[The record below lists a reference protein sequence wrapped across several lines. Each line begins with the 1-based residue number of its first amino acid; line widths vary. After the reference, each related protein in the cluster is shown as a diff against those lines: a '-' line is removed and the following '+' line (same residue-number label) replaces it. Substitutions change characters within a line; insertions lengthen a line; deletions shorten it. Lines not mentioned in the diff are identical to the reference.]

1 MSDIFFKCP
10 NCGYSVDDDL
20 EPTTAD
26 DLNWAYTKTEKKDR
40 TEAIKKSGIRMR
52 EELGY
57 GIPEEPD
64 LGSCITGEWKD
75 ENKKR

>member
-10 NCGYSVDDDL
+10 NCGYAVSDDL

-26 DLNWAYTKTEKKDR
+26 EYNWAYIKTSDENKDD
-40 TEAIKKSGIRMR
+40 ALKKSEIRMR

-57 GIPEEPD
+57 GIPEEKH
-64 LGSCITGEWKD
+64 E
-75 ENKKR
+75 R